1 MKLLTRLI
9 PGGLSARL
17 LLATVG
23 FVMLGVL
30 LIYAPTITRFQY
42 DHMEARLIDA
52 AIATVAVSG
61 ARDDDLA
68 EELEQRLL
76 LAAGSYG
83 IMVHRPGVR
92 ALVLSRE
99 MPHATTDL
107 IDLREASVFTMLDD
121 AMLMLFGD
129 GKHML
134 RILGNAP
141 NNPTMLLETVVDG
154 VPLRNEMLV
163 FSRRMLVASILI
175 ALFTAGLV
183 YLSLQW
189 LLVRPMQRITAAV
202 SAFRAEPENPRTAI
216 VASRRSDEIGRMERE
231 LAHMQENLLTALR
244 QRARLAQ
251 LGGAMAKINHDLR
264 NILASAQL
272 VSDTVSAS
280 DDPKVKRVAPTLLG
294 AIDRAIALCTQTLTF
309 AAGGTQLPV
318 KRPFALKTLVTE
330 VFDVEGAGAPRTVAW
345 SNRVEAD
352 FQITADRGQMYRVL
366 SNLTRNALEAGATA
380 IAIESSAAGGWATV
394 DFADDG
400 PGLAPRALERL
411 FQPFA
416 GSTRPGGT
424 GLGLAI
430 ARELMRGHGGEIEL
444 AETGAKGT
452 RFRLTLPRA
461 AEERASE
468 PAATMRTMRLRL
480 RR

>member
-1 MKLLTRLI
+1 MKLLARLI

-30 LIYAPTITRFQY
+30 LIFAPTIARLQV
-42 DHMEARLIDA
+42 DHMEARLTDA
-52 AIATVAVSG
+52 AIATVAISA
-61 ARDDDLA
+61 ARDDDVGN
-68 EELEQRLL
+68 ELEQRLL
-76 LAAGSYG
+76 RAAGSYG
-83 IMVHRPGVR
+83 IMLHRPGVR
-92 ALVLSRE
+92 ALVLSRD
-99 MPHATTDL
+99 MPHPTTQL
-107 IDLREASVFTMLDD
+107 IDLREASVFTILDD
-121 AMLMLFGD
+121 AVLTLLGD
-129 GKHML
+129 GRRML
-134 RILGNAP
+134 RILGHVP
-141 NNPTMLLETVVDG
+141 SNPEMLIETVVDG
-154 VPLRNEMLV
+154 MPLREEMLV
-163 FSRRMLVASILI
+163 FSRRMLIASILI

-216 VASRRSDEIGRMERE
+216 VPSGRSDEIGRMERE
-231 LAHMQENLLTALR
+231 LAHMQENLLAALR

-318 KRPFALKTLVTE
+318 KHQFAFKTLVSE
-330 VFDVEGAGAPRTVAW
+330 VFDIQSAGATREIAW
-345 SNRVEAD
+345 NNRVEPD
-352 FQITADRGQMYRVL
+352 FHLTADRGQIYRVL
-366 SNLTRNALEAGATA
+366 TNLTRNAIEAGATA
-380 IAIESSAAGGWATV
+380 ITVESSAAGGWSSIDV
-394 DFADDG
+394 VDDG
-400 PGLAPRALERL
+400 PGLTPRALERL

-444 AETGAKGT
+444 AETGATGT
-452 RFRLTLPRA
+452 RFRLTVPRT
-461 AEERASE
+461 AEERAAAA
-468 PAATMRTMRLRL
+468 PATMRAARLRL